1 MTMEQGNAVGIIELG
16 SIYKGY
22 AVQDAV
28 LKSANVEKLVART
41 ICSGK
46 FFMVVRGNVADVET
60 AINVAREVGGF
71 SVVNLATIP
80 NIDPRVFPAISGN
93 TLIQIN
99 IKKNVGAMLIIETF
113 SVVSAI
119 KAADFAVKEAD
130 LEIIRVHIAMAVG
143 GKGFVVITGNI
154 SALEEAVKPAVEYC
168 KQEGMLA
175 GYVIIKNPHEDL
187 LKELI

>member
-1 MTMEQGNAVGIIELG
+1 MEDKNAVGIIELA

-60 AINVAREVGGF
+60 AISVASDVGGF
-71 SVVNLATIP
+71 SVVNLTTIP
-80 NIDPRVFPAISGN
+80 NIDPRVFPAIAGN
-93 TLIQIN
+93 TTIQIEV
-99 IKKNVGAMLIIETF
+99 KKHVGAMLILETF

-119 KAADFAVKEAD
+119 KAADIAVKEAD
-130 LEIIRVHIAMAVG
+130 LEIIRVHVAMAVG

-154 SALEEAVKPAVEYC
+154 SALEAAAKPAAEYC

-175 GYVIIKNPHEDL
+175 GYVIIKNPHPDI